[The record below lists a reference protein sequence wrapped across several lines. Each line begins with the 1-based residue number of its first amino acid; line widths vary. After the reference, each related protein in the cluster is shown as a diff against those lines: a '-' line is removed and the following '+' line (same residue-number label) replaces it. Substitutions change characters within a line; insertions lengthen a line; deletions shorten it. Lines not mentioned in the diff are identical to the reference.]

1 MWGMGSNPWVQ
12 EPAPPEPVGDG
23 EEALKVDYRRWA
35 AGAEVTASRRLGHV
49 SAGGTGLWVVGA
61 HGGSGASTWAGLLD
75 AGDAGQS
82 WPVPAASG
90 DGVRAVVTARTCA
103 AGLEAA
109 RAAAVEW
116 VEGACPG
123 VELVGLLLGADAPG
137 RRPKALHRLVRDVSG
152 AFPLVLSVPWQPAW
166 RLTQPGEAPRSLR
179 VLRITKTINNSGR
192 KNS

>member
-23 EEALKVDYRRWA
+23 EEALRVDYRRWA

-137 RRPKALHRLVRDVSG
+137 RRPKALHRLVRDVWGPS
-152 AFPLVLSVPWQPAW
+152 PWC
-166 RLTQPGEAPRSLR
+166 
-179 VLRITKTINNSGR
+179 
-192 KNS
+192 

>member
-23 EEALKVDYRRWA
+23 EEALGVDYRRWA
-35 AGAEVTASRRLGHV
+35 AEAEVSASRRLGHV
-49 SAGGTGLWVVGA
+49 SAGGRVCGSSGLM
-61 HGGSGASTWAGLLD
+61 AGR
-75 AGDAGQS
+75 APRRGRVCWMRDAGQS

-137 RRPKALHRLVRDVSG
+137 RRPKALHRLVRDVWGPS
-152 AFPLVLSVPWQPAW
+152 PWC
-166 RLTQPGEAPRSLR
+166 
-179 VLRITKTINNSGR
+179 
-192 KNS
+192 

>member
-23 EEALKVDYRRWA
+23 EEALRVDYRRWA

-61 HGGSGASTWAGLLD
+61 HGGSGASTRAGLLD

-123 VELVGLLLGADAPG
+123 VELVGLLLGG
-137 RRPKALHRLVRDVSG
+137 RSRQTPQGPSQARPRRVG

>member
-23 EEALKVDYRRWA
+23 EEALGVDYRRWA
-35 AGAEVTASRRLGHV
+35 AEAEVSASRRLGHV
-49 SAGGTGLWVVGA
+49 SAGGRVCGSSGLM
-61 HGGSGASTWAGLLD
+61 AGR
-75 AGDAGQS
+75 APRRGRVCWMRDAGQS

-103 AGLEAA
+103 ASLEAA

-137 RRPKALHRLVRDVSG
+137 KRPKALHRRVRDVSG
-152 AFPLVLSVPWQPAW
+152 PSPWCWAC
-166 RLTQPGEAPRSLR
+166 RGSRPGS
-179 VLRITKTINNSGR
+179 
-192 KNS
+192 

>member
-1 MWGMGSNPWVQ
+1 MGSNPWVQ

-23 EEALKVDYRRWA
+23 EEALRVDYRRWA

-90 DGVRAVVTARTCA
+90 DGVRAGVTART
-103 AGLEAA
+103 
-109 RAAAVEW
+109 AVEW

-137 RRPKALHRLVRDVSG
+137 RRPKALHRLVRDVWGPS
-152 AFPLVLSVPWQPAW
+152 PWC
-166 RLTQPGEAPRSLR
+166 
-179 VLRITKTINNSGR
+179 
-192 KNS
+192 

>member
-1 MWGMGSNPWVQ
+1 MGSNPWVQ

-23 EEALKVDYRRWA
+23 EEALRVDYRRWA

-82 WPVPAASG
+82 WPVP
-90 DGVRAVVTARTCA
+90 
-103 AGLEAA
+103 
-109 RAAAVEW
+109 
-116 VEGACPG
+116 

-137 RRPKALHRLVRDVSG
+137 RRPKALHRLVRDVWGPS
-152 AFPLVLSVPWQPAW
+152 PWC
-166 RLTQPGEAPRSLR
+166 
-179 VLRITKTINNSGR
+179 
-192 KNS
+192 